1 MLKTLR
7 FIVLLLSTLTVGMKL
22 AHVLELAPKLQLAS
36 EIYLVVQTNL
46 YRLFATLGPIF
57 DVGMVVVALVLLA
70 RVYRQPAF
78 RYTAVSVA
86 AMFLSLIVWGLFVL
100 PANAPIN
107 AWLATGTMPE
117 DWMKWRDQWQY
128 GQALS
133 FVCDL
138 IAYCVLL
145 FSVIRE
151 TPERESASN
160 N

>member
-1 MLKTLR
+1 MLKALR
-7 FIVLLLSTLTVGMKL
+7 FFVLLLSTLTVGMKL
-22 AHVLELAPKLQLAS
+22 AHVLELAPKLQL
-36 EIYLVVQTNL
+36 EPEVYLIVQTSL
-46 YRLFATLGPIF
+46 YRWFAILGPVF
-57 DVGMVVVALVLLA
+57 DVGMVIAALVLLT

-86 AMFLSLIVWGLFVL
+86 AMLLSLLVWGLFVL
-100 PANAPIN
+100 PANSPIN
-107 AWLATGTMPE
+107 EWLFFGKMPE
-117 DWMKWRDQWQY
+117 DWMRWRDQWQY

-151 TPERESASN
+151 TPEQATS
-160 N
+160 